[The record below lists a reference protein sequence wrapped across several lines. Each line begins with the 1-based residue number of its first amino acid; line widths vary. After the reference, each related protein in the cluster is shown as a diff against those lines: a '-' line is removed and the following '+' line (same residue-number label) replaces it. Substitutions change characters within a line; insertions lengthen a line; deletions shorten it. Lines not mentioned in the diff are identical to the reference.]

1 MVFTG
6 IVEHLGTISSIVE
19 TDNTWGGGNG
29 LSVTIVDA
37 KPILGDVHI
46 GDSIICSG
54 ICLTVTEFD
63 KEVGSFKVGIAP
75 ETVRRT
81 NLGAWKVGDKVN
93 LERAM
98 LSGVTRLGGHV
109 VQGHVDCPIT
119 IVSRRHDPPNSL
131 IFRFHIAPL
140 SELVAKNIL
149 VETDAD
155 PLQFVTSKG
164 YVCLN
169 GASLTVIN
177 VDRPARC
184 FEVMLI
190 AHSQTHL
197 NIPLHK
203 DGEQINL
210 EVDELAKYVENVVR
224 AFVEN
229 GTTGE
234 NDSALGSLI
243 KNLVDDA
250 VDRKLKDAGIIPKA

>member
-109 VQGHVDCPIT
+109 VCGHVDCPIT
-119 IVSRRHDPPNSL
+119 IVLADTIHQT
-131 IFRFHIAPL
+131 PL
-140 SELVAKNIL
+140 SSASTL
-149 VETDAD
+149 
-155 PLQFVTSKG
+155 PRSFVTSKG